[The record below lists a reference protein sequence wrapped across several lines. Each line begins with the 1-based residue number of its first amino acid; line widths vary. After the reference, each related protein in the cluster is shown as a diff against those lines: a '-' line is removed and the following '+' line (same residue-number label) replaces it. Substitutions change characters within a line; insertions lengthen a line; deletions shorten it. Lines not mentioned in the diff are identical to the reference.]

1 MIANRFTG
9 VLLAGALLSAAPL
22 PVPAQQQNALRL
34 HNADLKAFIQ
44 DVARSTGTTFIVD
57 PRVQGTVNIS
67 REQSMDE
74 ADLLG
79 TLLAV
84 LRANGLVA
92 VPAGTATY
100 RVIPDDTAAQQPGT
114 AGGTQGFSTQILPMQ
129 RVDARIAAETL
140 KPLVGR
146 GGVITATAQGNSL
159 LIADYADNI
168 RRIRGLVAQIDQDRA
183 SIQTVTLRNTSA
195 RELATTLNGIYAN
208 GGQRNGLISILP
220 VDSSNSLVIRGD
232 GAQVQQVA
240 KMAGDLDQRAE
251 RRGDVSVVRLQHA
264 SAEQLLPVLQRLVGQ
279 SGGDGGSE
287 QAGDSAIASAGATAE
302 VARDAQV
309 ITPAG
314 GKRPTIVRYPGSN
327 ALVISADPD
336 TQRVLMD
343 VIRQLDVHREQVL
356 VEAIVVE
363 ISDSAAKR
371 LGVQLIAAGR
381 NGNAPILATQYA
393 GAPVGINAL
402 AGAVIGSRSSS
413 GGDEDDDDDTDS
425 ALELA
430 RNAAAQSLLGL
441 SGSLIG
447 LGGQT
452 DDHVFGM
459 IIDAVKSDTG
469 SNLLSTPSIMTLD
482 NEEASILVGQEV
494 PITTGEV
501 LGNANDNPFR
511 TIQRKDVGI
520 QLQVTPQI
528 NSAGGI
534 TLKIKQEVSAI
545 AGPVSTGSS
554 ELILNKREIE
564 TRVVAANGAIVALGG
579 LLDQNERG
587 TVEKVPLL
595 GDIPGLGV
603 LFRHKSRER
612 EKTNLMVFLRPT
624 IIGNEADAQ
633 RMTAARYDTIRNQ
646 QMRED
651 GGEAALDALV
661 RDYLRT
667 TPPVAPPPGAPTTPL
682 VRPQA
687 P

>member
-1 MIANRFTG
+1 MIVNRFKG
-9 VLLAGALLSAAPL
+9 VLLAGALLSAVPL
-22 PVPAQQQNALRL
+22 PVPAQQQNAMRL
-34 HNADLKAFIQ
+34 QNADIKAFIQ

-67 REQSMDE
+67 RDQSMDE

-84 LRANGLVA
+84 LRANGLMA

-100 RVIPDDTAAQQPGT
+100 RVIPDDTGAQQPGA
-114 AGGTQGFSTQILPMQ
+114 AGGVQGFSTQILPMQ
-129 RVDARIAAETL
+129 RMDARVAAETL

-146 GGVITATAQGNSL
+146 GGIITATAQGNSL

-208 GGQRNGLISILP
+208 GGQRNTLISILP

-287 QAGDSAIASAGATAE
+287 QVGDSAIASAGANAE

-402 AGAVIGSRSSS
+402 AGAVVGSRSDS
-413 GGDEDDDDDTDS
+413 GDDDTDS

-430 RNAAAQSLLGL
+430 RNTAAQSLLGL

-459 IIDAVKSDTG
+459 IIDAVKRDTG

-651 GGEAALDALV
+651 GDEAALDALV

-667 TPPVAPPPGAPTTPL
+667 SPPVAPPPGATNTPV